1 MREHLDAWIE
11 DTGDLG
17 FVLPETRLV
26 REKIWPPEGRQPAT
40 PPADIDEKAEIRGDS
55 MVYVVS
61 LSCSDPGAS
70 IGYRLAT
77 EKKYSGPWQVYT
89 KPFEVPANRR
99 FIEVQTHRIG
109 HQPTTTGALLGRE

>member
-1 MREHLDAWIE
+1 M
-11 DTGDLG
+11 
-17 FVLPETRLV
+17 LPETRLV
-26 REKIWPPEGRQPAT
+26 REKIWPPGGRQPAT

-70 IGYRLAT
+70 IGYRLST

-89 KPFEVPANRR
+89 GPFEVSADRR
-99 FIEVQTHRIG
+99 FLEVQTHRIG
-109 HQPTTTGALLGRE
+109 HKPAIGGAFLGG